1 MAQRLGDTL
10 PYRGV
15 EFGVFDKGRGQ
26 WRWNLLSEDGARTR
40 EKRHH
45 RRNARNGHCGVQGRD
60 RQMARAEKLG
70 FLPAAGYG
78 VYS

>member
-15 EFGVFDKGRGQ
+15 EFGVFDKGARPVALD
-26 WRWNLLSEDGARTR
+26 LLSEDGARTR

-45 RRNARNGHCGVQGRD
+45 RRNAGNGHCGVQGRD

-70 FLPAAGYG
+70 FLPAAG
-78 VYS
+78 